1 MNLHRDVYYNRRMR
15 SVRVLLVAMS
25 LWMSA
30 SAMAAREPRVFFPG
44 GVRDAEGRL
53 AYVGAE
59 GGGIDALVLAG
70 SPGGARRWTSKAAS
84 EPVLAT
90 RQWLVA
96 TEWAESHQSF
106 HLVALDAASGAM
118 RQRSPVVKLPE
129 QTGSI
134 TAAWRDGDRV
144 TVSWESHN
152 EYHGGPAPT
161 ESIKALLGR
170 SAAGAVAFDIATGKL
185 ERLAA
190 SLPPPSL
197 PEAARGLELF
207 PVQSGDTGLWV
218 AGDRLGVVSLDEAG
232 DHRHLAL
239 HTFAAAGGR
248 AFPPVTL
255 LEHPPAF
262 GYLILVPPLD
272 PFHVQLIVVNDQT
285 VDGQPPGSITRY
297 EFYDVLSGKK
307 SGSVLHREGMQ
318 PPFGAVNGRAYYLEN
333 VPSPAG
339 QTMRP
344 GGLMQI
350 SRRLVALELASG
362 RTAWTRPIAPASF
375 PLPLP

>member
-1 MNLHRDVYYNRRMR
+1 
-15 SVRVLLVAMS
+15 
-25 LWMSA
+25 
-30 SAMAAREPRVFFPG
+30 MAAREPRVFFPG

-53 AYVGAE
+53 AYVSAE
-59 GGGIDALVLAG
+59 SGGIDALALAG

-96 TEWAESHQSF
+96 AEWTEAHQSF
-106 HLVALDAASGAM
+106 HLVALDAAGGSV
-118 RQRSPVVKLPE
+118 RQRSTVVKLPE

-161 ESIKALLGR
+161 EGIKAALGR
-170 SAAGAVAFDIATGKL
+170 SAAGTAVFDIASGKL

-190 SLPPPSL
+190 APPPPL
-197 PEAARGLELF
+197 PDATRGLELF
-207 PVQSGDTGLWV
+207 PTQSGDKALWV
-218 AGDRLGVVSLDEAG
+218 AGDRLGVVALDDAG
-232 DHRHLAL
+232 DHRRLAL
-239 HTFAAAGGR
+239 HTFAAAGGH
-248 AFPPVTL
+248 AYPPVTL

-272 PFHVQLIVVNDQT
+272 PFHIQLIVVNDET
-285 VDGQPPGSITRY
+285 VDGQAPGSITRY

-318 PPFGAVNGRAYYLEN
+318 PPFGAVSGRAYYLEN
-333 VPSPAG
+333 VSSPGG